1 MSLTKEQKAAL
12 HKKLELVR
20 EREMDCDEFSEHL
33 AQYVEAGPM
42 SEDVRALMRH
52 HMEVCPEC
60 AEELAT
66 LKKALG

>member
-20 EREMDCDEFSEHL
+20 EREMDCDEFSLHL
-33 AQYVEAGPM
+33 AQYVEDGPM
-42 SEDVRALMRH
+42 NEDMRELMRH

-60 AEELAT
+60 AEELSI
-66 LKKALG
+66 LKRALG